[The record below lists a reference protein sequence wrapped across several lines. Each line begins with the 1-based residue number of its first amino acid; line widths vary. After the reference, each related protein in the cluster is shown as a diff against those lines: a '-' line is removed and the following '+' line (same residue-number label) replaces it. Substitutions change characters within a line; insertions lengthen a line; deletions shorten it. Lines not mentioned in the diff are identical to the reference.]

1 MNTKWVATPNARKLK
16 AVPQNKIT
24 WGSLLLISMLLLC
37 ISCAKN
43 DDIESIGNEIIGDEI
58 TGENKSPIANPGP
71 NQTIILPTNLVNL
84 DGSASTDSENP
95 IIGYSWS
102 KISGPAAYSF
112 TNANAVKTQVTNLE
126 EGVYQFELTVT
137 NSLGLSGK
145 GIVKI
150 SVFQDNS
157 STNLPDNDINLM
169 LPQDW
174 VILNNSLGSS
184 AWIKINGPDTYTIGD
199 SYSGYT
205 VIFDLIEGNYQFEVT
220 VNHENGTVSKDTANV
235 NLYDVSSIPQNAKE
249 IIIENVK
256 WTFPWYST
264 LAITDFYSKIPR
276 ESLFRIFVK
285 RDGSSDWQDVPGY
298 SMSGTFTS
306 SYDYF
311 LERRLPDG
319 AGMYSNG
326 SLYISYYGPD
336 TSDTPDIKIVY
347 W

>member
-1 MNTKWVATPNARKLK
+1 MTTKRVATPYARKLK
-16 AVPQNKIT
+16 VLPQNKKT
-24 WGSLLLISMLLLC
+24 WSTILFISVLMLF
-37 ISCAKN
+37 ISCSKN
-43 DDIESIGNEIIGDEI
+43 DDLVSFENEINV
-58 TGENKSPIANPGP
+58 ENKLPVANPGP
-71 NQTIILPTNLVNL
+71 NQTIVLPTNLVNL
-84 DGSASTDSENP
+84 DGSASTDADNP
-95 IIGYSWS
+95 ITGYNWS

-112 TNANAVKTQVTNLE
+112 INAKEAKTQVTDLQK
-126 EGVYQFELTVT
+126 GVYQFELTVT

-145 GIVKI
+145 GVVQI

-157 STNLPDNDINLM
+157 SAIVTDNDINLM

-174 VILNNSLGSS
+174 VVLNNSFGSS
-184 AWIKINGPDTYTIGD
+184 AWIKISGPDTYTMGD
-199 SYSGYT
+199 SYSGYS

-235 NLYDVSSIPQNAKE
+235 NVYDVSSIPQNAKE
-249 IIIENVK
+249 MIIKNVT

-276 ESLFRIFVK
+276 ESLFRIFLK

-298 SMSGTFTS
+298 SMSSSFTS

-311 LERRLPDG
+311 IERRIPDG
-319 AGMYSNG
+319 AGMYANG
-326 SLYISYYGPD
+326 SLYISYYGAD